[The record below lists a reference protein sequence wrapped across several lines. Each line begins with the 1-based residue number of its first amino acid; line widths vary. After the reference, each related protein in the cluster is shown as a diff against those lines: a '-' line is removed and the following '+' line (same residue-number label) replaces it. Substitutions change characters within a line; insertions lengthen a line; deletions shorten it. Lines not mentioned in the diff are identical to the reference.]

1 VCRGSIHGLQESGC
15 RHAEEAVRL
24 FKKELKAAPLDALDP
39 RISTGRL
46 KIKKLRLEV
55 IVPPKQTES
64 CMARGPEDLFEIAL
78 DVEARVSLD
87 MERIESDPFIGS
99 ASR

>member
-1 VCRGSIHGLQESGC
+1 MLSRFSRNSAAVDGPMPKPRRFHEYRVEFSGVAEVPFTAFKNQVADN
-15 RHAEEAVRL
+15 AEEAARL

-55 IVPPKQTES
+55 IVPPKQ
-64 CMARGPEDLFEIAL
+64 D
-78 DVEARVSLD
+78 
-87 MERIESDPFIGS
+87 
-99 ASR
+99 